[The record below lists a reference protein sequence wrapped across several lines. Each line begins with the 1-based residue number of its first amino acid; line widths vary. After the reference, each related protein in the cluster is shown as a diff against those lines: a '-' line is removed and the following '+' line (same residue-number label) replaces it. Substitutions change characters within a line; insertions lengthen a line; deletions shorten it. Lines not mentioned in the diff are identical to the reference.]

1 MIKICLLFVIF
12 SLSLIGKYSSS
23 ENLNLFSARQE
34 VLMREI
40 IKKFEEKE
48 NIKVNIISAKA
59 NQLINKIEM
68 EGEYTKAD
76 VLLTVDISRLLDAK
90 NKNLFRKVESKI
102 LSRNIPVQYRDK
114 ENFWFGLSLRSRI
127 FIYHQE
133 RVATNELKGYIDLME
148 KNGEIEF
155 LSDLQIMFII
165 NP

>member
-1 MIKICLLFVIF
+1 M
-12 SLSLIGKYSSS
+12 IGKYSSS
-23 ENLNLFSARQE
+23 ENLSLFSARQE

-68 EGEYTKAD
+68 EGEYTKID

-90 NKNLFRKVESKI
+90 NKIYLEKLKVKYYS
-102 LSRNIPVQYRDK
+102 NIPVQYRDK

-127 FIYHQE
+127 FIYHQ
-133 RVATNELKGYIDLME
+133 RGGY
-148 KNGEIEF
+148 
-155 LSDLQIMFII
+155 
-165 NP
+165 

>member
-127 FIYHQE
+127 FVYHQE
-133 RVATNELKGYIDLME
+133 RVSTNELKGYIDLME
-148 KNGEIEF
+148 NVF
-155 LSDLQIMFII
+155 LNLLNYSLCRLFSF
-165 NP
+165 